1 MIKYIPMIIF
11 DGNKLAAQKKVVLK
25 QRASALLEKGIKLKI
40 SAILFDGDAG
50 SQLYTDIKKNVASE
64 IGIGYQTN
72 NFSLS
77 SGVEPVI
84 SLIKKLNEDPDI
96 TGIIIQKPTRK
107 SWAFANGLE
116 GKAKDIRKAYNLW
129 WRLQTANISE
139 NKDVDGLNPSIIE
152 VIKEDKLEEKKR
164 VLPAT
169 ARAVLEI
176 LKSGDIDPKDKSI
189 VILGKSDLL
198 GIPLH
203 EYFLSKKYNVINI
216 GRKQLEERVN
226 NDKKLLDM
234 DVIISATGVKGLI
247 TGGMIKEGCV
257 IVDVGE
263 PRGDVDFESVE
274 NKASFVTPVPGG
286 VGPMTV
292 VSLME
297 NCLDL
302 LS

>member
-1 MIKYIPMIIF
+1 MVIF
-11 DGNKLAAQKKVVLK
+11 DGNKLASEKREALK
-25 QRASALLEKGIKLKI
+25 LRASALLDKGIKPTI
-40 SAILFDGDAG
+40 AAILYDGDAG
-50 SQLYTDIKKNVASE
+50 SQLYTDIKKTVASE

-77 SGVEPVI
+77 GGVEPVI
-84 SLIKKLNEDPDI
+84 SLIKKLNEDPSV
-96 TGIIIQKPTRK
+96 TGIILQKPTRK
-107 SWAFANGLE
+107 SWAFANGIE
-116 GKAKDIRKAYNLW
+116 GKAKDIRKSYNLW
-129 WRLQTANISE
+129 WRLQTTNINE

-176 LKSGDIDPKDKSI
+176 LKSGSVNLKDKNI

-198 GIPLH
+198 GIPLYQ
-203 EYFLSKKYNVINI
+203 YFLSKKYSVKNI
-216 GRKQLEERVN
+216 GRKELAERVESS
-226 NDKKLLDM
+226 KKLLDM
-234 DVIISATGVKGLI
+234 DVVISATGVKNLI
-247 TGGMIKEGCV
+247 TGEMVKTGSV

-263 PRGDVDFESVE
+263 PRGDVDFESVK

-302 LS
+302 VS

>member
-1 MIKYIPMIIF
+1 MIKYQSMVIF
-11 DGNKLAAQKKVVLK
+11 DGNKLASEKKEVLK
-25 QRASALLEKGIKLKI
+25 LRASVLLEKGVKPTIA
-40 SAILFDGDAG
+40 AILYDGDAG
-50 SQLYTDIKKNVASE
+50 SQLYTNIKKTIASE

-72 NFSLS
+72 SFSLS
-77 SGVEPVI
+77 GGVEPVI
-84 SLIKKLNEDPDI
+84 ELIKKLNDDPKI
-96 TGIIIQKPTRK
+96 TGIILQKPTRK
-107 SWAFANGLE
+107 SWALANGLE

-129 WRLQTANISE
+129 WRLQTSNISE
-139 NKDVDGLNPSIIE
+139 SKDVDGLNPSIIE
-152 VIKEDKLEEKKR
+152 VIKENKLEEKKR

-176 LKSGDIDPKDKSI
+176 LKSGNIDLEDKNI

-198 GIPLH
+198 GIPLY
-203 EYFLSKKYNVINI
+203 EYFLSKKYSVINI
-216 GRKQLEERVN
+216 GKKELEERVEN
-226 NDKKLLDM
+226 GKKLLDI
-234 DVIISATGVKGLI
+234 DVVISATGVKGLI
-247 TGGMIKEGCV
+247 NEDLIKEGVV

-263 PRGDVDFESVE
+263 PRGDVNFESIK

-302 LS
+302 LN